1 MAPMNYVEKKR
12 LYSFHW
18 KAKNE
23 TKLIDCKAN
32 FKSNQ
37 LCIKD
42 NYGKEM
48 IIITVNKQTNTMDI
62 NKNELTLSNIAN
74 EQ

>member
-1 MAPMNYVEKKR
+1 
-12 LYSFHW
+12 
-18 KAKNE
+18 
-23 TKLIDCKAN
+23 
-32 FKSNQ
+32 
-37 LCIKD
+37 
-42 NYGKEM
+42 M